1 MLPELSAPLLSLL
14 AIGACMF
21 IVGGIVKGTLGVGLP
36 LVVVPMLSLVVPA
49 PQAMGLLV
57 TPVLS
62 SNLWQALEGGRFG
75 FTMRRFAALIVAQF
89 VTTLLTV
96 KYTQGL
102 SLKTLN
108 VLIALIVVSAVVL
121 MLVRPRGEISPRLQA
136 WTHPLVGVI
145 AGVMGGISSLTGP
158 IIIAYLVAL
167 RLKREEFIGSISVIY
182 LFGSVPMYGAML
194 WFGRFGWQEAALS
207 LVALAPMFIGLKIGT
222 SIRHRLSE
230 RLFRGLLYAFLT
242 LLAVLLLFK

>member
-1 MLPELSAPLLSLL
+1 
-14 AIGACMF
+14 MF

-36 LVVVPMLSLVVPA
+36 LVVVPMLSLLVPA

-62 SNLWQALEGGRFG
+62 SNLWQAMEGGRFR
-75 FTMRRFAALIVAQF
+75 FTFKRFSSLIAAQF
-89 VTTLLTV
+89 IVTLLTI
-96 KYTQGL
+96 KFTQGL

-108 VLIALIVVSAVVL
+108 ILIALIVVSAVVL
-121 MLVRPRGEISPRLQA
+121 MMLRPRGEISPRLQA
-136 WTHPLVGVI
+136 WTHPLIGVI

-182 LFGSVPMYGAML
+182 LFGSVPMYGGML
-194 WFGRFGWQEAALS
+194 WFGRFGWSEVALS
-207 LVALAPMFIGLKIGT
+207 LLALVPMFAGLKIGT
-222 SIRHRLSE
+222 SIRHHLSE
-230 RLFRGLLYAFLT
+230 RLFRGLLYTFLT

>member
-1 MLPELSAPLLSLL
+1 MLPELSGPLLTLL
-14 AIGACMF
+14 AAGAGMF
-21 IVGGIVKGTLGVGLP
+21 IIGGIVKGTLGVGLP
-36 LVVVPMLSLVVPA
+36 LVVVPMLSLLVPA

-75 FTMRRFAALIVAQF
+75 FTLRRFASLIGAQF
-89 VTTLLTV
+89 IATILTIRF
-96 KYTQGL
+96 TQGL

-108 VLIALIVVSAVVL
+108 ALIALIVVSAVVL
-121 MLVRPRGEISPRLQA
+121 MLLRPRGEISPRLQA
-136 WTHPLVGVI
+136 WTHPLIGVV

-194 WFGRFGWQEAALS
+194 WFGRFGWIEVALS
-207 LVALAPMFIGLKIGT
+207 LLALAPMFLGLKIGT
-222 SIRHRLSE
+222 SIRHHLSE
-230 RLFRGLLYAFLT
+230 RLFRGMLYAFLT
-242 LLAVLLLFK
+242 VLAALLLFK